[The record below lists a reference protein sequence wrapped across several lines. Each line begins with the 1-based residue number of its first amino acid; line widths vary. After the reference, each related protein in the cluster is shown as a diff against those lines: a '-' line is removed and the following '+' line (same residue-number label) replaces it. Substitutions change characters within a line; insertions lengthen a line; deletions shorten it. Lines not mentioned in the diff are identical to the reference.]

1 MAGDW
6 DDHAAGMIS
15 GPGDTGAPDLA
26 RALDV
31 LGPRV
36 RGDPHALR
44 VHIEPSLSI
53 LTSLLVDSVCCTNP
67 TYHRLLARPPGSLRQ
82 RLQTIQPPPF
92 LHADPGGNRGPNVP
106 GTNRIATLLPAGHR
120 TTRLRTVRM
129 PD

>member
-1 MAGDW
+1 MIPAPQTW
-6 DDHAAGMIS
+6 HAPLTS
-15 GPGDTGAPDLA
+15 
-26 RALDV
+26 LD
-31 LGPRV
+31 
-36 RGDPHALR
+36 RGYAATHNALR

-82 RLQTIQPPPF
+82 RLQTIQPAPF

-106 GTNRIATLLPAGHR
+106 GTNRIATPLPAGHR
-120 TTRLRTVRM
+120 TARLRTVRM